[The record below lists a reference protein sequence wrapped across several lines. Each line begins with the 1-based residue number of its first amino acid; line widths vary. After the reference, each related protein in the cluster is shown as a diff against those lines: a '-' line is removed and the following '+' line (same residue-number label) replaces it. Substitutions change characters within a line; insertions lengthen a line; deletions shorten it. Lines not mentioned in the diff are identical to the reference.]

1 MYVHDL
7 DPFLLQ
13 ISGDFGIR
21 WYGMSYLAGFLMA
34 HFTISWLAQRQRAGL
49 SAQMVSDFI
58 TYGAIGVLVGAR
70 FGYCLFYAP
79 DLLIKFKSSFPFW
92 GAIAVNEGGM
102 SSHGGMIGLVLGCIL
117 FSRKYGVHMQYLFD
131 LVAVAGPLGI
141 MMGRAANFINGELVG
156 RPADPNFPLAV
167 KFPQDILS
175 WPTYEF
181 GKLSSLSDVVPKIGV
196 TSDQWMQWLNQYQ
209 SSFEIRDS
217 VYNTLTKIVQAVQSG
232 QTEVKNALA
241 EHLIAR
247 HPSQIYALL
256 SEGLFVFLALFIYWR
271 KPRKPGTVGALFLIT
286 YSLARFS
293 DELFRMPDA
302 HIGLD
307 TLGVS
312 RGQWLSIVMFFVGLV
327 LFIFWSRSN
336 SLAIDG
342 WRTDR
347 SVRLGRR

>member
-21 WYGMSYLAGFLMA
+21 WYGLSYLTGFLMA
-34 HFTISWLAQRQRAGL
+34 FFVISWLAQRQRAGL

-70 FGYCLFYAP
+70 LGYCAFYSP

-92 GAIAVNEGGM
+92 GALAVNEGGM
-102 SSHGGMIGLVLGCIL
+102 SSHGGMIGLVIGCIL
-117 FSRKYGVHMQYLFD
+117 YSRKYGVHMQYLFD

-156 RPADPNFPLAV
+156 RPADPSLPFAV
-167 KFPQDILS
+167 KFPQDILG
-175 WPTYEF
+175 WPTYDF
-181 GKLSSLSDVVPKIGV
+181 AKLASLKDVVSKLGV
-196 TSDQWMQWLNQYQ
+196 SSDQWMQWLDHYQ
-209 SSFEIRDS
+209 SNREMRDS
-217 VYNTLTKIVQAVQSG
+217 VYSTLVKIVDSIQNG
-232 QTEVKNALA
+232 NIEVKNALA
-241 EHLIAR
+241 DHLIAR
-247 HPSQIYALL
+247 HPSQIYGML
-256 SEGLFVFLALFIYWR
+256 SEGLFVFLVLFLFWS

-286 YSLARFS
+286 YAIARIS
-293 DELFRMPDA
+293 DEYFRMPDA

-307 TLGVS
+307 SFGLS
-312 RGQWLSIVMFFVGLV
+312 RGQWLSVIMFSIGLILFVL
-327 LFIFWSRSN
+327 WSRSN
-336 SLAIDG
+336 SLPIQG